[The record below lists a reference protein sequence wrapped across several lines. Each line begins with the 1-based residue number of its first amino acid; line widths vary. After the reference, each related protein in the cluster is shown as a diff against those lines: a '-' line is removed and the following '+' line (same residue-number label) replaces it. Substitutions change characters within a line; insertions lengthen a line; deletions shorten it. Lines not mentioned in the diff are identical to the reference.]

1 MLCVEYDYSAVG
13 EAESFEWRYVWA
25 AFTDWQVWL
34 HTLTAFAVLTPR
46 TLSYIFDYYET
57 SLS

>member
-25 AFTDWQVWL
+25 AFTDWQVWE
-34 HTLTAFAVLTPR
+34 A
-46 TLSYIFDYYET
+46 
-57 SLS
+57 SLYFGILPTQ